1 MHIDENKSFMELVK
15 RDGQILQL
23 GPHVCEEVSSR
34 RIQDGVP
41 ESASEASSEDHN
53 LVLHGS

>member
-1 MHIDENKSFMELVK
+1 MKVSLLPAC
-15 RDGQILQL
+15 LQL
-23 GPHVCEEVSSR
+23 DPHVCEEVSSR

>member
-1 MHIDENKSFMELVK
+1 MKVGLLPAC
-15 RDGQILQL
+15 LQL
-23 GPHVCEEVSSR
+23 NPHVCEEVSSR

-41 ESASEASSEDHN
+41 ESASEESSADHYN